1 MKTAVGTLVSSMPQ
15 SSFGESVTFT
25 ATFTTTEVGTVPLTG
40 TVAFYDGTTYL
51 GTEPLTGK
59 AGLSNSIASPTVS
72 GTASLSTSSLASG
85 RDNIT
90 AVYSGDANYSVITA
104 PPVSVQVVPAVT
116 NPPLDGPQVMN
127 VVRYGYH
134 DQKTYL
140 VIYFNDPL
148 DPTSAEN
155 ITNYT
160 IAGPVHEPGHPSHRI
175 HVGSAIFDS
184 ATNSVTLV
192 PTARINIH
200 HTYTLTING
209 TTPVR
214 GHKYLRIAA
223 RPGGQRPAWTQ

>member
-127 VVRYGYH
+127 VVLWLPRPK
-134 DQKTYL
+134 D
-140 VIYFNDPL
+140 V
-148 DPTSAEN
+148 
-155 ITNYT
+155 
-160 IAGPVHEPGHPSHRI
+160 PGHL
-175 HVGSAIFDS
+175 F
-184 ATNSVTLV
+184 
-192 PTARINIH
+192 
-200 HTYTLTING
+200 
-209 TTPVR
+209 
-214 GHKYLRIAA
+214 
-223 RPGGQRPAWTQ
+223 